1 MLARQTVPLRACLRR
16 SLFLTFLATPL
27 ASAFLSRS
35 PAKER
40 GLQLLFR
47 CLSLSILGGS
57 LGQHAQR
64 VVTGGQYGSTQP
76 CLGHYQPLLV
86 ARLGLPVLCGGQPSF
101 LLLPAG
107 FLALYV
113 ALGSPAAAG
122 IAASSG
128 RHLAGA
134 PGANQ
139 LAPAQAAVRV
149 CFFLWVSLLNL
160 VAVSSLWARS
170 ADVFSPEA
178 AGRLFGLLG
187 AGATLGQL
195 LGSLAAG
202 ALARAPVLGG
212 GGGAP
217 SLLPLLASA
226 GMLELAG
233 QAAAQYR
240 LQGKPA
246 GSGGGPSLP
255 MSTVRVGAED
265 EEEVDGGD
273 AQSKAPGLGGA
284 ASGGKAGGGGPAGGA
299 SAVRALQRGGGASG
313 SLLGHLLGR
322 TLEGYCLIR

>member
-1 MLARQTVPLRACLRR
+1 M
-16 SLFLTFLATPL
+16 
-27 ASAFLSRS
+27 
-35 PAKER
+35 
-40 GLQLLFR
+40 
-47 CLSLSILGGS
+47 
-57 LGQHAQR
+57 
-64 VVTGGQYGSTQP
+64 TGGQYGSTQP
-76 CLGHYQPLLV
+76 CFGHYQPLLV
-86 ARLGLPVLCGGQPSF
+86 ARAWLACPLWGPTLVLATSVS
-101 LLLPAG
+101 AG

-113 ALGSPAAAG
+113 AVGSPTAAG
-122 IAASSG
+122 SAASSG
-128 RHLAGA
+128 RRVAGA
-134 PGANQ
+134 PGAWQ

-202 ALARAPVLGG
+202 ALARVPVLG

-233 QAAAQYR
+233 QAAARYR

-246 GSGGGPSLP
+246 GSGGGSSPPTSA
-255 MSTVRVGAED
+255 VRVGGED
-265 EEEVDGGD
+265 VEEVDGPQSSD
-273 AQSKAPGLGGA
+273 AQSKAPGLAGA
-284 ASGGKAGGGGPAGGA
+284 TSGGKAGGGGAAGGG
-299 SAVRALQRGGGASG
+299 SAVRGLQRGGAGTG

-322 TLEGYCLIR
+322 TLEGYRLIR